1 MAKMD
6 VVVVRESGS
15 WEERDEGQLQTFATI
30 AKQIEAKC
38 HTVCAQSTSTTTMPE
53 FAESPFD

>member
-6 VVVVRESGS
+6 VGVVWKGAE
-15 WEERDEGQLQTFATI
+15 EGQLQTFATI

-38 HTVCAQSTSTTTMPE
+38 HTVCAQSTTTLDVP
-53 FAESPFD
+53 ESPFD

>member
-6 VVVVRESGS
+6 VGVVWKGA
-15 WEERDEGQLQTFATI
+15 EEGELQTFATI

-38 HTVCAQSTSTTTMPE
+38 HTVCAQSTTTTTLDVP
-53 FAESPFD
+53 ESPFD

>member
-6 VVVVRESGS
+6 VVVVRRGAGEG
-15 WEERDEGQLQTFATI
+15 ERDEGQLQTFATI

-38 HTVCAQSTSTTTMPE
+38 HTVCAQSTSTTMPE